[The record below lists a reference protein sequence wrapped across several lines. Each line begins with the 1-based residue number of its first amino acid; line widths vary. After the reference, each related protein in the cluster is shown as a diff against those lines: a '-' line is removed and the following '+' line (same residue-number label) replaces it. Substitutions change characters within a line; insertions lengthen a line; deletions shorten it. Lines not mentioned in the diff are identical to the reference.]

1 MNAPVR
7 PPLDLPHRLFTT
19 EDVFR
24 MVQAGVLAENENI
37 ELIDGEIVVMAAKKN
52 AHEITKSILIEQ
64 LARTMPGEMRLGVE
78 TTLYLTERLFVEP
91 DLMLYPR
98 RIKPEDLS
106 GEHIALLIE
115 VADESRAYDL
125 GVKAGI
131 YAQHGVADYWVV
143 DVLARRAVVHR
154 RPSDDGYR
162 SIEVVEGDL
171 KALLLPDLRI
181 ALASLFEA

>member
-52 AHEITKSILIEQ
+52 AHEIVKSALIEQ
-64 LARTMPGEMRLGVE
+64 LVRSMPTDMRLGVE

-98 RIKPEDLS
+98 RLQPESLTGTD
-106 GEHIALLIE
+106 IALLIE
-115 VADESRAYDL
+115 VADESHAYDL

-131 YAQHGVADYWVV
+131 YAQHGVADYWVIDAV
-143 DVLARRAVVHR
+143 ARRAVIHR

-171 KALLLPDLRI
+171 QALLLPDLRI
-181 ALASLFEA
+181 ALASLFEP

>member
-52 AHEITKSILIEQ
+52 AHEIVKSALIEQ
-64 LARTMPGEMRLGVE
+64 LVRSMPGEMRLGVE

-98 RIKPEDLS
+98 RLQPESLAGAD
-106 GEHIALLIE
+106 IVLLI
-115 VADESRAYDL
+115 ESRAYDL
-125 GVKAGI
+125 GIKAGI
-131 YAQHGVADYWVV
+131 YAQHGVADYWVIDAV
-143 DVLARRAVVHR
+143 ARRAIIHR

-162 SIEVVEGDL
+162 SIEVIEGDL
-171 KALLLPDLRI
+171 QALLLQDLRI
-181 ALASLFEA
+181 ALASLFEP